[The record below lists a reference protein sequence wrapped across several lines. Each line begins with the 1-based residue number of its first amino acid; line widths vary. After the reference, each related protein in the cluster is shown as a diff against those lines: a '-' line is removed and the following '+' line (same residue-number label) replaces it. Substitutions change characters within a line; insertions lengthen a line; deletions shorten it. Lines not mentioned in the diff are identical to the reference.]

1 MPCVIQVELPRPPEE
16 HRALL
21 AAEQQERATKGFQ
34 EALRREASDT
44 EPDSDAAPPGAGPRG
59 AGDAMTVGSHERL
72 RLLCDGGG
80 LCSLGLWP
88 PWRRPAP
95 SHPRLLSAGR
105 FVDDYLDK
113 MEVQHGLAPEDLFDR
128 MARGSIEDLPFQ
140 GAPWDYAQQEFQRVI
155 DGGTGSTVPQSA
167 DQPQRLRVRLLQS
180 ILALADDPDTRGME
194 HFCRGVRIGVGVRMP
209 RTPAVYPRKRRWRLR
224 DNDTGGLDDDL
235 EGADAWRLNYKS
247 ATVHRDEV
255 HRQLLDHH
263 RRGLCLR
270 FTPEE
275 ALQLEGLSV
284 NSLGGVEKTHEDGR
298 PPSVRVVMDA
308 THGVKVNR
316 EVRQLDR
323 DRMPTSLDVKRL
335 QREQSLSGAAVGLAV
350 DAQEAHRLVA
360 VHPKDWP
367 LQGCRSDVSGEIF
380 TYRVGCFGVTTAAYW
395 WSRLGGGLLRALHH
409 LLLPRDEV
417 WVLLMADDFKIE
429 STAKRPARAVVKALL
444 LLLLLGLPVAWPK
457 MQGGTR
463 VLWIGYEI
471 LLRELA
477 VGISA
482 RRAAWCVSFLSK
494 LSRDGRV
501 DIRYFRS
508 GLGRLSFVVSALE
521 WERPFLSPLY
531 TYLSLVRGAGH
542 RALPL
547 YVRLTA
553 RYLAERISLR
563 RFYPS
568 ALRRPL
574 CIDAFRIDAHA
585 EGMEIGIGGWLPRRD
600 HQGILCTER
609 SPWFAFRLNPD
620 LAPWAYARGEPFRSI
635 AALEAVGVLAALLAF
650 REHFAEGS
658 DAVYTVRGLTDN
670 KGNRATISRLQS
682 TRFPLCAVLMEIAAQ
697 SEQMNVR
704 LALDWVPR
712 DWNAQADQLSN
723 GDYRGFSDSQRV
735 HINWSQVDWKVL
747 HWAMDLGDRRRQET
761 EVETGIAEHQGRRKP
776 TAANSFRAK
785 EPW

>member
-1 MPCVIQVELPRPPEE
+1 
-16 HRALL
+16 
-21 AAEQQERATKGFQ
+21 
-34 EALRREASDT
+34 
-44 EPDSDAAPPGAGPRG
+44 
-59 AGDAMTVGSHERL
+59 MTVGAHEKL

-88 PWRRPAP
+88 PWQRPAP
-95 SHPRLLSAGR
+95 SHPRLRAAGR
-105 FVDDYLDK
+105 FLDEYLGG
-113 MEVQHGLAPEDLFDR
+113 MEDEHGFTPETLFDR
-128 MARGSIEDLPFQ
+128 MARGSIDDLPFQ
-140 GAPWDYAQQEFQRVI
+140 GAPWDQAQQRFQQVV
-155 DGGTGSTVPQSA
+155 DGGTSSTLPRPE

-180 ILALADDPDTRGME
+180 ILALADDPDARGME

-209 RTPAVYPRKRRWRLR
+209 RTPAVYPRKRKWRLR
-224 DNDTGGLDDDL
+224 SDDVGGHDDDL
-235 EGADAWRLNYKS
+235 EGMDAWRLNYKS
-247 ATVHRDEV
+247 ATIHRDEI

-270 FTPEE
+270 LTPSE
-275 ALQLEGLSV
+275 ALELEALSV
-284 NSLGGVEKTHEDGR
+284 NSLGGVEKTHDDGR

-323 DRMPTSLDVKRL
+323 DRMPTALDVKRL
-335 QREQSLSGAAVGLAV
+335 QREQSLSGMAVGLAV

-367 LQGCRSDVSGEIF
+367 LQGCRSDVSGEVF
-380 TYRVGCFGVTTAAYW
+380 VYRVGCFGVTTAAYW
-395 WSRLGGGLLRALHH
+395 WSPLGGGLLRALHLVLH
-409 LLLPRDEV
+409 PDDQV
-417 WVLLMADDFKIE
+417 WALLMADDFKIE
-429 STAKRPARAVVKALL
+429 STASRPARAVVKTLL
-444 LLLLLGLPVAWPK
+444 LLLLLGLPVSWPK
-457 MQGGTR
+457 TQGGSR
-463 VLWIGYEI
+463 ILWIGYEI

-482 RRAAWCVSFLSK
+482 RRATWCISFLDK
-494 LSRDGRV
+494 LTRDGRV

-508 GLGRLSFVVSALE
+508 GVGRLAFVFSALE

-531 TYLSLVRGAGH
+531 TYLSLARGAGH

-553 RYLAERISLR
+553 RYLAERIALR
-563 RFYPS
+563 RVYPS
-568 ALRRPL
+568 ALHRPL

-600 HQGILCTER
+600 QQGVLRTEL
-609 SPWFAFRLNPD
+609 SPWFAFRLTPA

-635 AALEAVGVLAALLAF
+635 AALEAVGVLVALIAF
-650 REHFAEGS
+650 QNFLSAGS

-697 SEQMNVR
+697 SEHLGVR

-712 DWNAQADQLSN
+712 DWNAQADRLSN
-723 GDYRGFSDSQRV
+723 DDCRGFDEALRV
-735 HINWSQVDWKVL
+735 HIEWGAVSWKVL
-747 HWAMDLGDRRRQET
+747 HWAMDFGDQQHREP
-761 EVETGIAEHQGRRKP
+761 EAPTGTLAKRGQRKP
-776 TAANSFRAK
+776 PAASAFRAK